1 MAEMLELSHQKLKIN
16 VIIVLKALM
25 EKVINLQECMGNVSR
40 QIETKKESKAN
51 GRNQKHYNRNKER
64 VS

>member
-1 MAEMLELSHQKLKIN
+1 MIN
-16 VIIVLKALM
+16 VLM
-25 EKVINLQECMGNVSR
+25 TLMKKVDYVQECMGNVSR

-64 VS
+64 FS

>member
-1 MAEMLELSHQKLKIN
+1 
-16 VIIVLKALM
+16 M

-64 VS
+64 YS